1 MRTSSDPSGSKQY
14 TRQQETIVVGES
26 IQEDQKDVDCHLR
39 TNQSRT
45 DTSTQNE
52 TTPSD
57 LEIMR
62 RVLQIKSKWTAT
74 ECIRRRR
81 EAENRFVDLMC
92 QLGVEAA

>member
-1 MRTSSDPSGSKQY
+1 MLTATCVPAEVELTQ
-14 TRQQETIVVGES
+14 
-26 IQEDQKDVDCHLR
+26 
-39 TNQSRT
+39 
-45 DTSTQNE
+45 STQNE

-81 EAENRFVDLMC
+81 EAENRLTDLLC